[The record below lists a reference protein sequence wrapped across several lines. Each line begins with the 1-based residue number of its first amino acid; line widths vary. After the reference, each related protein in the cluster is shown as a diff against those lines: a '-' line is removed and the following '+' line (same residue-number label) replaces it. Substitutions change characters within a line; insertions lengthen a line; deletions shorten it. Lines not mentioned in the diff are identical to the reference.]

1 MTTNTKIRAMGKA
14 STAIPPNL
22 SHAHGH
28 HANTSGFVS
37 AEGSQCHTSATGNLS
52 SPPSNMLLPSMYYLL
67 CSAVTDGLITTF
79 VACMAPKL
87 AATPMYPIYSRSA
100 YRTLSVSAGIVF
112 TLFHLLERIVGHRV
126 SITLMSSAIKR
137 SEGVER
143 TEEQREKEKLKEKEK
158 EKEIISSGGSS
169 ISQGNKTLLSSFS
182 ALFPIY
188 TLSLA
193 NFMFKRDEGCVS
205 LSNSPLMSLILIT
218 VTVVLMLQA
227 ILISIFDA
235 RRVSDACFTI
245 SFYSSLPACV

>member
-1 MTTNTKIRAMGKA
+1 MGKA

-37 AEGSQCHTSATGNLS
+37 AEGIQCHTAATGNLS

-112 TLFHLLERIVGHRV
+112 TLFHLLERIVGQRV

-137 SEGVER
+137 STKCNLLCANTRLHMEKFTGRLPSMADGVYVR
-143 TEEQREKEKLKEKEK
+143 PQ
-158 EKEIISSGGSS
+158 
-169 ISQGNKTLLSSFS
+169 
-182 ALFPIY
+182 
-188 TLSLA
+188 
-193 NFMFKRDEGCVS
+193 
-205 LSNSPLMSLILIT
+205 
-218 VTVVLMLQA
+218 
-227 ILISIFDA
+227 
-235 RRVSDACFTI
+235 
-245 SFYSSLPACV
+245 